1 MSVESVIRNK
11 HSDDK
16 EQLEFIFSDESKIIV
31 TAPAGCGKTTAMVSK
46 IARELCI
53 GTIKGNKKIL
63 AMTFSVN
70 AAIRIKDSVKE
81 LLPSLV
87 TNPKVYLKKVDI
99 ANYHNFA
106 MKLLYKYGYVLHN
119 NFTELNE
126 FRIIDDLSVIKQG
139 LLTSSDE
146 YEFKKLENAILSFDF
161 EEISRC
167 IDTYWDIMSNMLI
180 NRNIITYNGIL
191 VAAIKLL
198 SYPSVSS
205 FYSRYYQ
212 MIIIDEFQDT
222 NLLGFMLID
231 KLISYNRVVF
241 LGDDIQKIYG
251 FLGAIDNALG
261 VVSKR
266 YNAKTITFKNNYRF
280 KNNERMKQMD
290 LFVRDYANN
299 YRASDL
305 TASLMIKKLKNDF
318 DEVNFIYNG
327 IKKILCTKSDV
338 AVLVRAGWQG
348 DVIVKKLEK
357 ESIPFFNA
365 LYSETDVEY
374 KRFYDLA
381 VEEYH
386 NNVLGKAVQRA
397 LRNCLK
403 AIKDREHEVY
413 TEVEKKYIFDSL
425 YKLLEKLFDISRT
438 WDGTSK
444 DRYINIDFNLGNKGL
459 KHMMEYLEEK
469 VILTTIH
476 SAKGLEWDYVL
487 IPQMNAS
494 IFPSWKHVCKK
505 CHDVYGCNEGFDYCN
520 STFVLD
526 MERKFEEELSTYYVA
541 LTRAKKDVFVTVNTG
556 VNKYNYPKKTSCLIN
571 LPGLIHQDFEW
582 SEYFGET

>member
-106 MKLLYKYGYVLHN
+106 MNLLYKYGYVLHN

-139 LLTSSDE
+139 LLTSADE

-305 TASLMIKKLKNDF
+305 TASLMIKKLKNDS

-386 NNVLGKAVQRA
+386 NNASGKAVQRA